1 MNKPLHIFERLDINM
16 PWGLIISTLIA
27 ILCFG
32 LARFYVQKLDL
43 DYNRRQVIRL
53 LLLFGGMTASFSAIF
68 RGVSLLRLTP
78 VCIYVDA
85 IETPYGK
92 AELKNL
98 ADFYIKTETRAR
110 SMQPDVPIDSTK
122 FLHLIEK
129 TGKTH
134 ILSAGD
140 YPIDSILAK
149 LNIVLGY

>member
-1 MNKPLHIFERLDINM
+1 MHKPLHIFERLDINM
-16 PWGLIISTLIA
+16 PWGLIISALIA
-27 ILCFG
+27 VLCFG
-32 LARFYVQKLDL
+32 LARFYVQKLNL
-43 DYNRRQVIRL
+43 DYNRRQVVRL
-53 LLLFGGMTASFSAIF
+53 LLLFGGMTAIF

-78 VCIYVDA
+78 VCIYADA
-85 IETPYGK
+85 IETPYGT

-110 SMQPDVPIDSTK
+110 SMQPAAPIDSTK

>member
-1 MNKPLHIFERLDINM
+1 MNKPLHIFERLDILM
-16 PWGLIISTLIA
+16 PWGLIVSVVLA
-27 ILCFG
+27 LLSFG
-32 LARFYVQKLDL
+32 LARFYVQKLNL
-43 DYNRRQVIRL
+43 DYNRRQVVRL
-53 LLLFGGMTASFSAIF
+53 LLLFAGATASFSAIF

-78 VCIYVDA
+78 VCIYADA
-85 IETPYGK
+85 TETPYGK
-92 AELKNL
+92 VAHKDL
-98 ADFYIKTETRAR
+98 ADFYIKLEMRTRP
-110 SMQPDVPIDSTK
+110 MQPDVPIDSTK

>member
-16 PWGLIISTLIA
+16 PWGLLISALIA
-27 ILCFG
+27 ALCFG
-32 LARFYVQKLDL
+32 LARFYVQKLNL
-43 DYNRRQVIRL
+43 DYNRRTVVRL

-78 VCIYVDA
+78 VCIYADA

-98 ADFYIKTETRAR
+98 SDFYIKMETRAR

-149 LNIVLGY
+149 LNLVLGY